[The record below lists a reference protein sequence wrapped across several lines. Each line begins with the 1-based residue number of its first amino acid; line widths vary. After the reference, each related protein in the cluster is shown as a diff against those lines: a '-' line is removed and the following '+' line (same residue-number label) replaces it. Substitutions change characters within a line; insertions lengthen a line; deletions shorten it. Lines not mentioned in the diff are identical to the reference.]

1 MGLFQEIARAAE
13 RGREQSHGT
22 GNLGRRLR
30 PMSRRT
36 SYRLLIQAV
45 CALSLHA
52 PFLAAAAVSMADYTN
67 YPVFMNQ
74 TVPPNVLF
82 IVDMGNQTIQA
93 AYAGTGHQYPISFKT
108 GTVTASKYAS
118 NVTLT
123 AAPGRSEEHTSELQS
138 QSNLVCRL

>member
-36 SYRLLIQAV
+36 FYRLLIQAV

-67 YPVFMNQ
+67 YPVYENQ

-82 IVDMGNQTIQA
+82 IVDMGKHTIQA
-93 AYAGTGHQYPISFKT
+93 AHAGTAHQYHIFYKSS
-108 GTVTASKYAS
+108 TVTDGKCPQ
-118 NVTLT
+118 NVNLK
-123 AAPGRSEEHTSELQS
+123 ANSAPGG
-138 QSNLVCRL
+138 